1 MLLPRINAT
10 TPRRDQI
17 PAGSYIVP
25 WMKPSPSVESIEN
38 LSTQSVTGP
47 PWDVEAVM
55 AGALKLNI
63 NFSVT
68 LPNETRSIRSTVY
81 LGHDSDFLYVGG
93 EFRGMYRNP
102 TSTGRV
108 AYTDY
113 FVLLLD
119 VANDGALTFPESG
132 SRFSVALHE
141 NAGWHTGM
149 VWSVQDQVWLDNVP
163 AVRRAAWVNGY
174 DAHLQVSTARSF
186 ASEYDNSTGTVI
198 MLYSRYLQK
207 AGFYTDNALQMK
219 VGERWTMGFLL
230 ELAYSNDSSGAYQD
244 FVDGW
249 PRTAYPYL
257 DNDASWWPK
266 LVIDLTN
273 PPPSY

>member
-1 MLLPRINAT
+1 M
-10 TPRRDQI
+10 
-17 PAGSYIVP
+17 P
-25 WMKPSPSVESIEN
+25 WMRPSPSIETIES
-38 LSTQSVTGP
+38 LSTQSLTMP
-47 PWDVEAVM
+47 PWDIKAVM

-63 NFSVT
+63 NFTIT
-68 LPNETRSIRSTVY
+68 LPNGTRTMQSTVY

-102 TSTGRV
+102 TSTEKV
-108 AYTDY
+108 AYTNY

-141 NAGWHTGM
+141 NAGWNTGM
-149 VWSVQDQVWLDNVP
+149 VWSVQDQIWLDYVP
-163 AVRRAAWVNGY
+163 AERRAAWVLGY
-174 DAHLQVSTARSF
+174 DVDLPVSTAGNF
-186 ASEYDNSTGTVI
+186 AAEYDNSTGTVI
-198 MLYSRYLQK
+198 MLFSRHLRK
-207 AGFYTDNALQMK
+207 EGFYTDNALQMK
-219 VGERWTMGFLL
+219 LGERWAMRFLL

-249 PRTAYPYL
+249 PRKTYPYL

-273 PPPSY
+273 PPVSF